1 MVGKIVFFVC
11 CLMCANPFFIISCNQ
26 SSINPIPFWSGS
38 ESELKKELKDIKAY
52 NKQMGKLYKKLA
64 AAFMLCGV
72 AGMIYAILGFVM
84 LGLVCT
90 VGFYYVFKQYKKIK
104 KKFM

>member
-1 MVGKIVFFVC
+1 
-11 CLMCANPFFIISCNQ
+11 
-26 SSINPIPFWSGS
+26 
-38 ESELKKELKDIKAY
+38 
-52 NKQMGKLYKKLA
+52 MGKLYKKLA
-64 AAFMLCGV
+64 VAFMLCGV